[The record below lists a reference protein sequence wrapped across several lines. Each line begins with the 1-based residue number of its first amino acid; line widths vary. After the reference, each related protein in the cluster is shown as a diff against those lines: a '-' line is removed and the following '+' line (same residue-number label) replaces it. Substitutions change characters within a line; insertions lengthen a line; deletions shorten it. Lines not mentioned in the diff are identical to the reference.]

1 MRISILYVVNFMML
15 FDGFEILIRGW
26 SLMNNEEYGSN
37 KTMEAVKKDEVGVK
51 ELVEKLGVLKK
62 SSWRIQMEEEQ
73 KQIKKEINELKNKV
87 KILKNAEKEKEE
99 IKEKNIN
106 IQITKTDIML
116 FKYLFE
122 NNFLT
127 RKQIGDYIYTNLTY
141 ANQRLAKLT
150 KCNYVKKRSN
160 PLAKHNRTT
169 FIMPTKKALSYLKT
183 EKGKKKLNNIERNNK
198 FEHRFIKPKNYIVRS
213 NISLDQFE
221 HDDQVNKLRF
231 EFENIGACFWVTQDI
246 AERFNLHSKI
256 PDGIFDT
263 RDRETK
269 FVLELEKTLKRN
281 SRYINSKYG
290 VLTRYAQEDSIDGVL
305 YVVEGDSLYK
315 SIMKKFNPKSIP
327 YPKGAYKKFY
337 AAKLKDILA
346 GDYKFYNKTANKV
359 FDLKEVLKKC

>member
-1 MRISILYVVNFMML
+1 
-15 FDGFEILIRGW
+15 
-26 SLMNNEEYGSN
+26 MNNEKYGDE
-37 KTMEAVKKDEVGVK
+37 KTIEDIRESDVGVK
-51 ELVEKLGVLKK
+51 ELVEKLGVLRKK
-62 SSWRIQMEEEQ
+62 SWQ
-73 KQIKKEINELKNKV
+73 KQLEAKVYRLEKKV
-87 KILKNAEKEKEE
+87 KVLEKELDQQESKTEISVTKNASVR
-99 IKEKNIN
+99 
-106 IQITKTDIML
+106 ITKSDVLL

-122 NNFLT
+122 NSFLT
-127 RKQIGDYIYTNLTY
+127 REQIGEYIYSSLTY
-141 ANQRLAKLT
+141 ANQRLSRLT
-150 KCNYVKKRSN
+150 KTRFVKKKPY
-160 PLAKHNRTT
+160 PLRDGNRTT
-169 FIMPTKKALSYLKT
+169 YIMPTKKALSYLKT

>member
-1 MRISILYVVNFMML
+1 
-15 FDGFEILIRGW
+15 
-26 SLMNNEEYGSN
+26 MNNEKYGDE
-37 KTMEAVKKDEVGVK
+37 KTIEDIRESDVGVK
-51 ELVEKLGVLKK
+51 ELVEKLGVLRKK
-62 SSWRIQMEEEQ
+62 SWQKQMEAKVYRLE
-73 KQIKKEINELKNKV
+73 KKV
-87 KILKNAEKEKEE
+87 KVLEKELDQQDSKAEVSFTKNASVR
-99 IKEKNIN
+99 
-106 IQITKTDIML
+106 ITESDVLL

-122 NNFLT
+122 NSFLT
-127 RKQIGDYIYTNLTY
+127 REHIGEYIYSSLTY
-141 ANQRLAKLT
+141 ANQRLSRLT
-150 KCNYVKKRSN
+150 KTRFVKKKPY
-160 PLAKHNRTT
+160 PLRDGNRTT
-169 FIMPTKKALSYLKT
+169 YIMPTKKALSYLKT

>member
-1 MRISILYVVNFMML
+1 
-15 FDGFEILIRGW
+15 
-26 SLMNNEEYGSN
+26 MNNEKYGDE
-37 KTMEAVKKDEVGVK
+37 KTIEDIRKSDVGVK
-51 ELVEKLGVLKK
+51 ELVEKLGVLRKK
-62 SSWRIQMEEEQ
+62 SWQKQMEAKVYRLE
-73 KQIKKEINELKNKV
+73 KKV
-87 KILKNAEKEKEE
+87 KVLEKELDQQDSKAEVSFTKNASVR
-99 IKEKNIN
+99 
-106 IQITKTDIML
+106 ITESDVLL

-122 NNFLT
+122 NSFLT
-127 RKQIGDYIYTNLTY
+127 REHIGEYIYSSLTY
-141 ANQRLAKLT
+141 ANQRLSRLT
-150 KCNYVKKRSN
+150 KTRFVKKKPY
-160 PLAKHNRTT
+160 PLRDGNRTT
-169 FIMPTKKALSYLKT
+169 YIMPTKKALSYLKT